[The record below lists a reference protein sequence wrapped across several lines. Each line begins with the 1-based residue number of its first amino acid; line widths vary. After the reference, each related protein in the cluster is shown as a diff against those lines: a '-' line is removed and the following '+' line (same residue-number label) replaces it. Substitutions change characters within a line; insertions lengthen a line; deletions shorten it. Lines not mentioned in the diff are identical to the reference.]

1 MPDLPLASYSIT
13 SYYTFEKS
21 HSHTLYNDHAEC
33 HARASTRTAKHLPR
47 ANLSRAN
54 LLLRCYPRMMSS
66 SSPSGPNRTRMSDL
80 PVIPSRLEDIFAGVM
95 PRLFT
100 CVRANVRNELD
111 PVTTT
116 FCSHTYLPSRW
127 TACIVHLLYGYIFLL
142 MFGLRVQCTHWG
154 ETVSHNECI
163 PIFLKC
169 FWISVRDSIR

>member
-1 MPDLPLASYSIT
+1 MPDLPLASYSTT

-21 HSHTLYNDHAEC
+21 HSHTLYNDHICRVLELVLG
-33 HARASTRTAKHLPR
+33 RTAKHLPR

-80 PVIPSRLEDIFAGVM
+80 PVIPSRLEDIFAGDI

-116 FCSHTYLPSRW
+116 FCSHIYLPSR
-127 TACIVHLLYGYIFLL
+127 
-142 MFGLRVQCTHWG
+142 
-154 ETVSHNECI
+154 
-163 PIFLKC
+163 
-169 FWISVRDSIR
+169 